1 MIPGIKFDG
10 TLVLFG
16 PQGLG
21 KTLIAERLGGE
32 WFNNS
37 LGDVKSKD
45 AMEQLQG
52 SWICE
57 LAELAPTYKNDAEIV
72 KAFLTRTSD
81 KFRAPYGKRTQEYQ
95 RQNSFIGTTNN
106 RLFLKDRTGNRRF
119 WPVEG
124 NPELQTK
131 IPYYDLTP
139 EEVGQIWAEAL
150 TYYLQGEDLCCLL
163 TSNGMQILRGN
174 ATQRAMKN
182 RAY

>member
-1 MIPGIKFDG
+1 MSAELIPLLIDYLGAKDTPYVRAVTRKWLCGTIARVMIPGIKFDG

-72 KAFLTRTSD
+72 KAVF
-81 KFRAPYGKRTQEYQ
+81 
-95 RQNSFIGTTNN
+95 NSNIG
-106 RLFLKDRTGNRRF
+106 
-119 WPVEG
+119 
-124 NPELQTK
+124 
-131 IPYYDLTP
+131 
-139 EEVGQIWAEAL
+139 
-150 TYYLQGEDLCCLL
+150 
-163 TSNGMQILRGN
+163 
-174 ATQRAMKN
+174 
-182 RAY
+182 